1 MFQRS
6 MALWLAGS
14 SLAALGTAAQ
24 AQDTVAQPAATAAA
38 EQAAQA
44 AQSEPTGSQDIIVT
58 AQKRAQVLLDVPQSI
73 TVVSGKTL
81 EAQHATSFEDYLKLV
96 PGLQLN
102 QDTPGAG
109 RLILRGVNTGG
120 VASTVGVYVDETPFG
135 SSSGLVNGAV
145 LAGDFD
151 TFDVNRIEVLR
162 GPQGTLYGASSLSGV
177 LRFVTNAPSTDRL
190 QVRGRAS
197 LEDVAGGDLGWS
209 TNLMVNAPITDN
221 VAFRAS
227 GYYRKNPGFIDSI
240 GTAGT
245 DIVGFTHTS
254 DVQEDI
260 NDSASYGGR
269 ASLLFTPSDRA
280 SIRLTAISQ
289 DIKVDAPTIVEADPV
304 TLEPLHGLSQ
314 SQFVPQKSDVAYR
327 IYNATGEFDL
337 GFADLTSSTS
347 YGTQKQ
353 TLRIDLTFPISGF
366 IQLPFAF
373 GGLNLP
379 DNEFIEGQH
388 TNDKK
393 FTQEV
398 RLSDQTRIV
407 DWLVGAYYTDEDG
420 LIAQDF
426 VALQPGTLTPLDLPP
441 IFDLIGGLGFAQIVS
456 NYKELAGF
464 ADATFHIAPQFDLEL
479 GGRYSHNKQKAHQV
493 TGGALAG
500 ASDFVVRSSEDVF
513 TWSVA
518 PKYKVNDHTTL
529 YARVAK
535 GFRPGGPN
543 VLPPGAPQE
552 FATYDSDSII
562 NYEAGIKAESA
573 DHRFSVD
580 AAVFHIDWDNIQ
592 LLANDAASGFSFNSN
607 GGKAKSDGVEVT
619 LAARP
624 IRGLELSAN
633 AAYTNARL
641 TQDTPADTAG
651 RIPAKKGDQLPF
663 TPKFTTALNA
673 DYQWGVGGNAVAHF
687 GGSWRHVSGQTAGY
701 DAVFRQTFGHQRHV
715 DAYDVFDLAA
725 GVDFGRFDVQ
735 AFVKNLGNS
744 HGVTSTTGTTVFG
757 VFSIFPGGAIGTG
770 IITPRTAGVSVGFD
784 F

>member
-1 MFQRS
+1 MMHRS
-6 MALWLAGS
+6 FVLLLAGTS
-14 SLAALGTAAQ
+14 FVSLATGVEAKAADAPAPVVNTDQ
-24 AQDTVAQPAATAAA
+24 AVPVTTI
-38 EQAAQA
+38 
-44 AQSEPTGSQDIIVT
+44 GSQDIVVT
-58 AQKRAQVLLDVPQSI
+58 ATKRPEVLLDVPQSI
-73 TVVSGKTL
+73 TVVGGKTL
-81 EAQHATSFEDYLKLV
+81 EAQHADSFEDYLKLV
-96 PGLQLN
+96 PNLQLN

-109 RLILRGVNTGG
+109 RLILRGVNAGG

-177 LRFVTNAPSTDRL
+177 LRFVTNAPSTDRF

-197 LEDVAGGDLGWS
+197 LEDVDDGDLGYT
-209 TNLMVNAPITDN
+209 TNLMLNAPITDN
-221 VAFRAS
+221 AAFRAS

-240 GTAGT
+240 GTSGT

-254 DVQEDI
+254 DVQDDI

-269 ASLLFTPSDRA
+269 ASLLVRPSSNS

-289 DIKVDAPTIVEADPV
+289 DIKVDAPTIIEADPV
-304 TLEPLHGLSQ
+304 TLKPLHGLSQ

-327 IYNATGEFDL
+327 IYNATGELDL

-366 IQLPFAF
+366 VQLPFAF

-388 TNDKK
+388 TNDEK
-393 FTQEV
+393 FTQEL
-398 RLSDQTRIV
+398 RLSGETAFA
-407 DWLVGAYYTDEDG
+407 DWLVGGYYTDEDG

-426 VALQPGTLTPLDLPP
+426 VAVEPGTLTPLVLDP
-441 IFDLIGGLGFAQIVS
+441 IFDAIGGLGFAKIAS

-464 ADATFHIAPQFDLEL
+464 ADATIHVTPQFDLEL
-479 GGRYSHNKQKAHQV
+479 GGRLSHNKQKAHQV

-500 ASDFVVRSSEDVF
+500 PSDFVVHSSEDVF

-518 PKYKVNDHTTL
+518 PKYEINQRTTV

-552 FATYDSDSII
+552 LATYKSDSLVS
-562 NYEAGIKAESA
+562 YEVGVKAESA
-573 DHRFSVD
+573 DHRFSID
-580 AAVFHIDWDNIQ
+580 AAAFHIDWKDIQ
-592 LLANDAASGFSFNSN
+592 LLATDVDSGFSFNSN
-607 GGKAKSDGVEVT
+607 GGKAKIDGVELT
-619 LAARP
+619 ATARP
-624 IRGLELSAN
+624 VPGLNLSAN

-641 TQDTPADTAG
+641 TQGTPPDINGNIAG
-651 RIPAKKGDQLPF
+651 RKGDQLPF
-663 TPKFTTALNA
+663 TPKFSGALNA
-673 DYQWGVGGNAVAHF
+673 DYQWGLGGGDTLAHVGG
-687 GGSWRHVSGQTAGY
+687 SLRHVSGQTANY
-701 DAVFRQTFGHQRHV
+701 DAIFVNTFGHQRHV
-715 DAYDVFDLAA
+715 DAYDVIDLNA
-725 GVDFGRFDVQ
+725 GVDFGRWDVQ

-744 HGVTSTTGTTVFG
+744 HGVTSTTGTTLFG
-757 VFSIFPGGAIGTG
+757 VFSIFPDGAIGTG
-770 IITPRTAGVSVGFD
+770 IITPRTVGLSVGFD
-784 F
+784 Y

>member
-1 MFQRS
+1 MG
-6 MALWLAGS
+6 LWLAGS

-24 AQDTVAQPAATAAA
+24 ANDAVAAPAPTIET
-38 EQAAQA
+38 EQAV
-44 AQSEPTGSQDIIVT
+44 PVTTVGSQDIVVT
-58 AQKRAQVLLDVPQSI
+58 AQKRAQVLLDVPQSV

-81 EAQHATSFEDYLKLV
+81 EGQHASSFEDYLKLV

-102 QDTPGAG
+102 QDTPGQG
-109 RLILRGVNTGG
+109 RLILRGINTGG

-190 QVRGRAS
+190 MVHGRAS

-209 TNLMVNAPITDN
+209 TNLMLNAPITDTI
-221 VAFRAS
+221 AFRAS

-245 DIVGFTHTS
+245 DIVGFTHVS
-254 DVQEDI
+254 DIQRNI
-260 NDSASYGGR
+260 NDSDSYGGR
-269 ASLLFTPSDRA
+269 ASLLFRPSA
-280 SIRLTAISQ
+280 NSSIRLTAISQ
-289 DIKVDAPTIVEADPV
+289 DIKVDAPTIIEADPV
-304 TLEPLHGLSQ
+304 TLKPLHGLSQ

-327 IYNATGEFDL
+327 VYNATGEYDL
-337 GFADLTSSTS
+337 GFANLTSSTS

-388 TNDKK
+388 TNSKK

-398 RLSDQTRIV
+398 RLGDQSHFV
-407 DWLVGAYYTDEDG
+407 DWLVGAYYTNEDG

-426 VALQPGTLTPLDLPP
+426 VALQPGTLTPLVLPP
-441 IFDLIGGLGFAQIVS
+441 IFDLIGGLGNATIDS

-464 ADATFHIAPQFDLEL
+464 ADATFHITPQFDLEL

-500 ASDFVVRSSEDVF
+500 ATDFVVRSSENVF

-518 PKYKVNDHTTL
+518 PKYKVNQHTTV

-562 NYEAGIKAESA
+562 SYEAGIKAESA
-573 DHRFSVD
+573 DHRFSAD
-580 AAVFHIDWDNIQ
+580 AAVFHVDWDNIQ

-607 GGKAKSDGVEVT
+607 GGKAKSDGVEIT

-624 IRGLELSAN
+624 MPGLELSAN
-633 AAYTNARL
+633 GAYTNARL

-663 TPKFTTALNA
+663 TPKLATALNA
-673 DYQWGVGGNAVAHF
+673 DYQWGLGGNALAHL
-687 GGSWRHVSGQTAGY
+687 GGSWRHVSGQTASY
-701 DAVFRQTFGHQRHV
+701 DAVFRQTFNHQRHV
-715 DAYDVFDLAA
+715 DAYDVFDLYA
-725 GVDFGRFDVQ
+725 GVDLGRWDVQ
-735 AFVKNLGNS
+735 AFVKNVGNS

-757 VFSIFPGGAIGTG
+757 VFSIFPDGAIGTG
-770 IITPRTAGVSVGFD
+770 IITPRTVGLSVGFQY
-784 F
+784 

>member
-1 MFQRS
+1 
-6 MALWLAGS
+6 MALWLAGT
-14 SLAALGTAAQ
+14 SLAALGTAAG
-24 AQDTVAQPAATAAA
+24 ATASAAEANPAPAPAEQPAA
-38 EQAAQA
+38 
-44 AQSEPTGSQDIIVT
+44 EPETTQEIVVT
-58 AQKRAQVLLDVPQSI
+58 AQKRPQVLLDVPQSI
-73 TVVSGKTL
+73 TVVTGKTL
-81 EAQHATSFEDYLKLV
+81 EEQHANSFADYLKLV
-96 PGLQLN
+96 PGLQVD
-102 QDTPGAG
+102 QDTPGEG
-109 RLILRGVNTGG
+109 RLILRGINAGG

-177 LRFVTNAPSTDRL
+177 LRFVTNAPSTERMM
-190 QVRGRAS
+190 VHGRAS
-197 LEDVAGGDLGWS
+197 LDSVKGGDLGWS
-209 TNLMVNAPITDN
+209 TNLMLNAPITDS

-254 DVQEDI
+254 DIQKNI

-269 ASLLFTPSDRA
+269 ASILFRPSSAA

-304 TLEPLHGLSQ
+304 TLRPLHGLSQ
-314 SQFVPQKSDVAYR
+314 SQFVPQKADVAYR

-347 YGTQKQ
+347 FGKQNQ
-353 TLRIDLTFPISGF
+353 TLRIDLTFPLSGF
-366 IQLPFAF
+366 VQLPLAF
-373 GGLNLP
+373 GGLGLP
-379 DNEFIEGQH
+379 DNEFIEGQR

-398 RLSDQTRIV
+398 RLSKQTAFA
-407 DWLVGAYYTDEDG
+407 DWLVGAYYTDEKG

-426 VALQPGTLTPLDLPP
+426 VALQPGTLTPLALPP
-441 IFDLIGGLGFAQIVS
+441 IFAAIGGLGEANIS
-456 NYKELAGF
+456 SKYKELAGF
-464 ADATFHIAPQFDLEL
+464 ADATIHFAPQFDLEL
-479 GGRYSHNKQKAHQV
+479 GGRYSHNKQSAHQV

-500 ASDFVVRSSEDVF
+500 PSDFVVRSSENVF

-518 PKYKVNDHTTL
+518 PKYKVNRNTTL
-529 YARVAK
+529 YARIAK

-552 FATYDSDSII
+552 LATYDSDSLIS
-562 NYEAGIKAESA
+562 YEAGIKAESA
-573 DHRFSVD
+573 DHRLSLD
-580 AAVFHIDWDNIQ
+580 AAVFHIDWDDIQ
-592 LLANDAASGFSFNSN
+592 LLATDTASGFSFNSN

-619 LAARP
+619 VGARP
-624 IRGLELSAN
+624 IPGLNLSAN

-641 TQDTPADTAG
+641 AQDVPADALG
-651 RIPAKKGDQLPF
+651 LVAARKGDHLPF
-663 TPKFTTALNA
+663 TPKLATALNA
-673 DYQWGVGGNAVAHF
+673 DYQWALGGNALAHF
-687 GGSWRHVSGQTAGY
+687 GGSWRHLSGQTASY
-701 DAVFRQTFGHQRHV
+701 DAVFRTTFGHQRHV
-715 DAYDVFDLAA
+715 RAYDVIDLNA
-725 GVDFGRFDVQ
+725 GVDFGRIDVQ

-744 HGVTSTTGTTVFG
+744 HGVTSTTGTKIFG
-757 VFSIFPGGAIGTG
+757 AFDIYPGGAIGTG
-770 IITPRTAGVSVGFD
+770 IITPRTVGVSVGFQY
-784 F
+784 

>member
-1 MFQRS
+1 MMQRPFV
-6 MALWLAGS
+6 LLLAGTC
-14 SLAALGTAAQ
+14 LASVGTQ
-24 AQDTVAQPAATAAA
+24 V
-38 EQAAQA
+38 QAADTSA
-44 AQSEPTGSQDIIVT
+44 PPEFAVDLPAQVTTVSSQDIVVT
-58 AQKRAQVLLDVPQSI
+58 AQKRTQVLLDVPQSI
-73 TVVSGKTL
+73 TVVGGKAL
-81 EAQHATSFEDYLKLV
+81 EAQHADSFEDYLKLV

-177 LRFVTNAPSTDRL
+177 LRFVTNAPSTDRF

-197 LEDVAGGDLGWS
+197 LEDVKNGEMGWS
-209 TNLMVNAPITDN
+209 TNLMFNAPITDDI
-221 VAFRAS
+221 AFRAS

-245 DIVGFTHTS
+245 DIVGFTHVS
-254 DVQEDI
+254 DVQKNI
-260 NDSASYGGR
+260 NDSDSYGGR
-269 ASLLFTPSDRA
+269 ASLLVRPSA
-280 SIRLTAISQ
+280 NSSIRLTAISQ

-304 TLEPLHGLSQ
+304 TLKPLHGLSQ

-353 TLRIDLTFPISGF
+353 TLRIDLTFPLSGLV
-366 IQLPFAF
+366 QAALGLPE
-373 GGLNLP
+373 N
-379 DNEFIEGQH
+379 DFIEGQH

-398 RLSDQTRIV
+398 RLSKQTSFI
-407 DWLVGAYYTDEDG
+407 DWLVGAYYTHEEG

-426 VALQPGTLTPLDLPP
+426 VALEPGTLTPLVLPP
-441 IFDLIGGLGFAQIVS
+441 IFDLIGGLGFATIDS
-456 NYKELAGF
+456 SYKELAGF
-464 ADATFHIAPQFDLEL
+464 ADATFHITPQFDLEL

-493 TGGALAG
+493 TGGALVSVP
-500 ASDFVVRSSEDVF
+500 SDFVVKSSENVF

-543 VLPPGAPQE
+543 VLPPGSIDQDL
-552 FATYDSDSII
+552 ATYDSDSII
-562 NYEAGIKAESA
+562 SYEAGVKAETA
-573 DHRFSVD
+573 DRRFSVD
-580 AAVFHIDWDNIQ
+580 AAVFHIDWSDIQ
-592 LLANDAASGFSFNSN
+592 LLATDAASGFSFNSN
-607 GGKAKSDGVEVT
+607 GGKAKSDGFELT

-624 IRGLELSAN
+624 MPGLELSAN

-641 TQDTPADTAG
+641 SEDVPADTAG
-651 RIPAKKGDQLPF
+651 RIPARKGDQLPF
-663 TPKFTTALNA
+663 TPKFATALNA
-673 DYQWGVGGNAVAHF
+673 DYQWAVGGNALAHF
-687 GGSWRHVSGQTAGY
+687 GGSWRHVSGQTASY
-701 DAVFRQTFGHQRHV
+701 DAVFRQTFNHQRHV
-715 DAYDVFDLAA
+715 DAYDVFDLNA

-757 VFSIFPGGAIGTG
+757 AFSIFPGGAIGTG
-770 IITPRTAGVSVGFD
+770 IITPRTVGLSVGFD
-784 F
+784 Y